1 MIVPCLV
8 RQNTRGRA
16 TFLDL
21 PHGIPSH
28 DTFNRAFAARD
39 PDQFR
44 AGFASW
50 VQAVL
55 PACPAQVIALDGK
68 TVRGS
73 QDRYRGK
80 AAIPLVRAWASASR
94 LVLAQVKVQ
103 DHSHEITALA
113 ELLRQLAITGSVVT
127 IDAMG

>member
-1 MIVPCLV
+1 MIRSIGPLPPETPT
-8 RQNTRGRA
+8 NFARA
-16 TFLDL
+16 L
-21 PHGIPSH
+21 PTH
-28 DTFNRAFAARD
+28 
-39 PDQFR
+39 
-44 AGFASW
+44 

-103 DHSHEITALA
+103 DHSNEITALA